1 MFICGHGCD
10 KGHSQEYEVIKVTAD
25 SGAADHV
32 APLNVAKYIELVE
45 TEASRQGI
53 KYVAA
58 NGHKITNVGQRKI
71 QGTTDEGVPLGIT
84 WQVADIKKPLASIGR
99 MCDAGNVA
107 LFTCQG
113 GFVVPEKAVAD
124 TLRKLENRG
133 SALRMK
139 RDNGVYSFNMR
150 VAKPS
155 CAAVGESRREVRESL
170 LLGNRFAALQES
182 ETGFHR
188 LGRHLE

>member
-1 MFICGHGCD
+1 M
-10 KGHSQEYEVIKVTAD
+10 
-25 SGAADHV
+25 
-32 APLNVAKYIELVE
+32 
-45 TEASRQGI
+45 
-53 KYVAA
+53 
-58 NGHKITNVGQRKI
+58 
-71 QGTTDEGVPLGIT
+71 
-84 WQVADIKKPLASIGR
+84 KKPLASIGR

-155 CAAVGESRREVRESL
+155 SVVATESKREAGSL
-170 LLGNRFAALQES
+170 PLLGNRFAALQES

-188 LGRHLE
+188 LGRHLR

>member
-1 MFICGHGCD
+1 M
-10 KGHSQEYEVIKVTAD
+10 
-25 SGAADHV
+25 
-32 APLNVAKYIELVE
+32 AKYVELKE

-58 NGHKITNVGQRKI
+58 NGHKITNVGQRKV
-71 QGTTDEGVPLGIT
+71 QGITDEGIPLGIT

-113 GFVVPEKAVAD
+113 GFVVPEKALAD
-124 TLRKLENRG
+124 TLRKLENRA

-155 CAAVGESRREVRESL
+155 SAAARESRREVASP
-170 LLGNRFAALQES
+170 LLGNRFAALRES

-188 LGRHLE
+188 LGGHER